1 MLNTVQIPGMEAYQ
15 DFLNYYSKCL
25 ENIMR
30 CSLKHAV
37 LNYYL
42 QKERIEFCKYIKRY
56 SWSVTRQ
63 VTSSILFHSQPFTNL
78 LSGIRKLL
86 PSSINWYQRIFP
98 IYHLVVERW
107 SIRKGLETQKH
118 CKMQSF
124 ILLKIF

>member
-1 MLNTVQIPGMEAYQ
+1 MLNTVQIPGMEAYR

-25 ENIMR
+25 ENLMR

-37 LNYYL
+37 MNYYL

-56 SWSVTRQ
+56 PWSVTRQ

>member
-1 MLNTVQIPGMEAYQ
+1 MLNTVQIPGMEAYR